1 MSRAFTHAWFFF
13 GDSLTLGV
21 NDYRMPGGWVSRLAL
36 LGREAGLYRIP
47 PATFYN
53 LGARR
58 QSVADLARRWRQEV
72 DCRQMPGLVQRLA
85 FCAGVVDMASP
96 GAGRPTALDKTM
108 HILRAMLSEA
118 ASLAPTLLISPPPVA
133 DPEVRRRI
141 AGLNAAQAEL
151 CAAMGLPF
159 ADIHAALAASRPYM
173 DDLSDGL
180 HPGPEGCGIMAE
192 MLLSQRAVQDFLRA
206 GMEQEGA

>member
-21 NDYRMPGGWVSRLAL
+21 NDCRMPGGWVSRLAL
-36 LGREAGLYRIP
+36 LGREAGLYRLP

-72 DCRQMPGLVQRLA
+72 DCRQMPGLVPRLA

-96 GAGRPTALDKTM
+96 GGGQPAALAKTAR
-108 HILRAMLSEA
+108 ILRAMLTEA

-133 DPEVRRRI
+133 DAEARRRI
-141 AGLNAAQAEL
+141 ESLNEAQAEL
-151 CAAMGLPF
+151 CAAMALPF
-159 ADIHAALAASRPYM
+159 ADIHATLAASRAYM

-180 HPGPEGCGIMAE
+180 HPGPEGCAIMAE
-192 MLLSQRAVQDFLRA
+192 TLLSQKVVQDFLRTD
-206 GMEQEGA
+206 MEPEVA

>member
-21 NDYRMPGGWVSRLAL
+21 NDDRMPGGWVSRLAL
-36 LGREAGLYRIP
+36 QGHAAGLYRIP

-58 QSVADLARRWRQEV
+58 QTVADLARRWRQEV
-72 DCRQMPGLVQRLA
+72 DSRQMPGLVPRLA

-96 GAGRPTALDKTM
+96 GGGEPSAFNKTL
-108 HILRAMLSEA
+108 HLLRAMVTEA

-133 DPEVRRRI
+133 DPDLRGRI
-141 AGLNAAQAEL
+141 ANLNEAEAEL
-151 CAAMGLPF
+151 CAELSVPF
-159 ADIHAALAASRPYM
+159 
-173 DDLSDGL
+173 GK
-180 HPGPEGCGIMAE
+180 HP
-192 MLLSQRAVQDFLRA
+192 R
-206 GMEQEGA
+206 GARRFPRLYG

>member
-1 MSRAFTHAWFFF
+1 MSRVFTHAWFFF

-36 LGREAGLYRIP
+36 LGREAGLYRLP

-72 DCRQMPGLVQRLA
+72 DCRQMPGLVQRLV

-96 GAGRPTALDKTM
+96 AGGRPGALDKSA
-108 HILRAMLSEA
+108 HILRAMLTEA

-133 DPEVRRRI
+133 DAETRRRI
-141 AGLNAAQAEL
+141 KDLNDAQAEL
-151 CAAMGLPF
+151 CAEMALPF
-159 ADIHAALAASRPYM
+159 ADIHAALAASSAYM

-180 HPGPEGCGIMAE
+180 HPGPEGCSIMAE
-192 MLLSQRAVQDFLRA
+192 LLLSQNVVQDFLRTD
-206 GMEQEGA
+206 MDQEVA